1 MKQPRYSAKWYRE
14 RLNRL
19 EKQLNSA
26 DYQYFDELRGCL
38 SFAGLNYDETR
49 LNQILFGMLQ
59 DLIDAN
65 QQEISAVNLFGKQP
79 KQMADEILITLP
91 PIKWFER
98 FKLYFLVAGIT
109 WIIQFFRENP
119 VKGTITLNLLQY
131 LLLAFFFNLF
141 VVIIFKLIKNQF
153 YQPKS
158 FHWINIVLLGLLFA
172 TLGSSFYLLGNLKF
186 LQLNVTLP
194 FMISLGLT
202 IMIMISLIAIAE
214 T

>member
-131 LLLAFFFNLF
+131 LLLAFFQPVRRNHFQ
-141 VVIIFKLIKNQF
+141 VDQNQF
-153 YQPKS
+153 YQPKVSIGSIS
-158 FHWINIVLLGLLFA
+158 FCLV
-172 TLGSSFYLLGNLKF
+172 FYLLL
-186 LQLNVTLP
+186 
-194 FMISLGLT
+194 
-202 IMIMISLIAIAE
+202 
-214 T
+214 